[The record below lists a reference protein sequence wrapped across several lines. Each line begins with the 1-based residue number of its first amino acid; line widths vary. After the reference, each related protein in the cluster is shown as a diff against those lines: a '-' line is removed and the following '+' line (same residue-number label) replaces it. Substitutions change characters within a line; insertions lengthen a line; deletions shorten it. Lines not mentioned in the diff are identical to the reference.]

1 VPAAAVPYLQRMGL
15 DQPHDIKE
23 TAVQKLILAEL
34 KDCGR
39 L

>member
-1 VPAAAVPYLQRMGL
+1 VPYLQRMGL